1 MGSGPGNRTL
11 VAGFLNVCTV
21 VFLRRPG
28 HAWPMVVAANRD
40 EMADRPWRP
49 PARHWPDRPE
59 VVAGLDELAG
69 GTWLGVNDHGVVAG
83 ILNRPGTLGPAAG
96 LRSRGELPLEALDHA
111 DADAAAAALRA
122 LDARAW
128 RPFNMFVADNRD
140 AFWIRSLGPQGDG
153 RVAVHPLPQGLT
165 MLTAHDL
172 NDAESARIR
181 HHLPRFRAPPPPDP
195 EKGDWEGWEALLAS
209 RDAEPGAGEHG
220 AMTIATPS
228 GFGTTSSSLIALPQP
243 DAKTPRKPLWRFGQG
258 HPDLIRYE
266 DVTL

>member
-1 MGSGPGNRTL
+1 M
-11 VAGFLNVCTV
+11 CTV

-28 HAWPMVVAANRD
+28 HAWPMVIAANRD

-69 GTWLGVNDHGVVAG
+69 GTWLGINDHGVVAG

-140 AFWIRSLGPQGDG
+140 AFWIRSLGHQGDG
-153 RVAVHPLPQGLT
+153 RVAAHPLPPGLS

-181 HHLPRFRAPPPPDP
+181 HHLPRFRAAPPPDP
-195 EKGDWEGWEALLAS
+195 ADRRLERLGSVAGEPRRGAGRGRARRHDDRHAERLRHLVVVADRAAAS
-209 RDAEPGAGEHG
+209 RWPRPRASR
-220 AMTIATPS
+220 S
-228 GFGTTSSSLIALPQP
+228 GGSDT
-243 DAKTPRKPLWRFGQG
+243 G
-258 HPDLIRYE
+258 HPDSIRYE
-266 DVTL
+266 DVKL